1 MFLSVASEL
10 GFLGLALF
18 SGVLFLAFKAALPIS
33 QRFVPGQGVFFGLV
47 AYTIA
52 GFSLTWEFQ
61 RSGCVLFGSVLS
73 LKLRRSG
80 QYLLAGGR
88 GDRR

>member
-1 MFLSVASEL
+1 MFLSVARVL
-10 GFLGLALF
+10 RLLGLALF

-33 QRFVPGQGVFFGLV
+33 QRFVLGAGVFFGLV

-52 GFSLTWEFQ
+52 GLSLTWTFQ
-61 RSGCVLFGSVLS
+61 KSGYVLFGSVLS
-73 LKLRRSG
+73 LKLQRSG
-80 QYLLAGGR
+80 QHILAGES